1 MIENDVEKYLIRQVK
16 AIGGLCWKWISPGR
30 RGVPDRIVMLPGG
43 GVYFVELKAP
53 GKTERPDQ
61 VLVQKKLRSMGC
73 VVYSSVDSKDAVNA
87 IVGDMQRRSGLI

>member
-16 AIGGLCWKWISPGR
+16 AAGGLCWKWISPGR
-30 RGVPDRIVMLPGG
+30 RGVPDRIVVLPGG
-43 GVYFVELKAP
+43 GIYFVELKAP

-61 VLVQKKLRSMGC
+61 VLVQKKLRSMGG

>member
-16 AIGGLCWKWISPGR
+16 AIDGLCWKWVSPGR

-61 VLVQKKLRSMGC
+61 VFVQKKLRSTGC
-73 VVYSSVDSKDAVNA
+73 VVCSSVGSKDAVNA
-87 IVGDMQRRSGLI
+87 IVGDMQRRSGLL